1 MQKLNSLFGGSAE
14 LWRKYK
20 GMQNKVTST
29 VIIRILRMIQFNIK
43 YFYREFMMF
52 NNHFSNCFN
61 TSLPPLSGPYE
72 SAEHLHLLEGCQEHL
87 LCTKEDFWVFCK
99 ILTFLKL
106 VARIKSLVGC

>member
-14 LWRKYK
+14 LWRKYE

-72 SAEHLHLLEGCQEHL
+72 SATPAFAGG
-87 LCTKEDFWVFCK
+87 
-99 ILTFLKL
+99 
-106 VARIKSLVGC
+106 KSGTSFMHKGGFFGSSAKY